1 MKCVIVPGI
10 LLGSLYS
17 LFGVYCFGVSKQ
29 YEWGTLSKNFPGGC
43 GVEEFRL
50 DQYEFASGIIY
61 YFAGLFLLFLS
72 IFVNY
77 DNPPRY
83 IRCTWI
89 AILLINI
96 HFVSFWSVTGGVLL
110 IMSGD
115 NCQNIAYLLWLTAI
129 IMISVVPAIGLGIP
143 IFILIKMINE

>member
-1 MKCVIVPGI
+1 MRYCSRNTFRVALLFIWSI
-10 LLGSLYS
+10 L
-17 LFGVYCFGVSKQ
+17 FWISKQ

-61 YFAGLFLLFLS
+61 YFAGLFLYFYLFLL
-72 IFVNY
+72 IMIIL
-77 DNPPRY
+77 RY

-96 HFVSFWSVTGGVLL
+96 HFVFFWSVTGGVLL

-115 NCQNIAYLLWLTAI
+115 NRQNIAYLLWLTAI

>member
-29 YEWGTLSKNFPGGC
+29 YEWGTSTKC

-96 HFVSFWSVTGGVLL
+96 HFVIFWSVTGGVLL

-115 NCQNIAYLLWLTAI
+115 NC
-129 IMISVVPAIGLGIP
+129 
-143 IFILIKMINE
+143 